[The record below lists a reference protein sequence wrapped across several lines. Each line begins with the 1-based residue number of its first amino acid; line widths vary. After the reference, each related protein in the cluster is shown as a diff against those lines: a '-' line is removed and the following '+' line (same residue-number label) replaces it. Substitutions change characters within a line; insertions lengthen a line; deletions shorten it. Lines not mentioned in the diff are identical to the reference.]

1 MKKLENVREI
11 IQNYDNF
18 IIDLWG
24 VVHNGVN
31 TNPGAL
37 KVIDELYKKKKKF
50 TFLSNAPR
58 PVSDVR
64 EFLIKKMK
72 IKSKFLS
79 NILTSGEAAILSLKK
94 FEYGKFFFHLGP
106 DRDHK
111 IYQGYEKYK
120 TSILKCEYILCTG
133 LYDHEMKNL
142 SYYEKLLLGSEK
154 KTMICTNPD
163 LIVDRGN
170 EQEYCAGTIAK
181 IFEKIGG
188 KVIYF
193 GKPYKE
199 IYDLLINKTEKV
211 LIIGDN
217 LRTDIKG
224 ANYLKKD
231 SLFIMNGVHKNEIK
245 KFKNLETFFEKYN
258 IKPNFIQNDLNW

>member
-1 MKKLENVREI
+1 MIISDIKLSDTFDFLSKH
-11 IQNYDNF
+11 DNSYLIDTRSKEEWLSTGIPDLSSINKEATLVEWSQ
-18 IIDLWG
+18 IIDQ
-24 VVHNGVN
+24 H
-31 TNPGAL
+31 
-37 KVIDELYKKKKKF
+37 
-50 TFLSNAPR
+50 
-58 PVSDVR
+58 
-64 EFLIKKMK
+64 
-72 IKSKFLS
+72 
-79 NILTSGEAAILSLKK
+79 
-94 FEYGKFFFHLGP
+94 FF
-106 DRDHK
+106 D
-111 IYQGYEKYK
+111 
-120 TSILKCEYILCTG
+120 
-133 LYDHEMKNL
+133 
-142 SYYEKLLLGSEK
+142 YYENLLLGSEK

-199 IYDLLINKTEKV
+199 IYDLLISKTEKV

-231 SLFIMNGVHKNEIK
+231 SLFILNGVHKNEIK
-245 KFKNLETFFEKYN
+245 KFRNLETFFEKYN